1 MSIKPG
7 CPFSPSAIARLEL
20 SESGGTLVADGTE
33 QNIYIANAPTAVIDP
48 VILYVNL
55 DNMQVGDAT
64 IIKVYYRIASGGA
77 WLLHDF
83 QGFANADGEL
93 TNGKVL
99 ISIDLS
105 HTRYGIRVTL
115 QQTAGANRSYLWQVI
130 YGGS

>member
-1 MSIKPG
+1 MGIRPG
-7 CPFSPSAIARLEL
+7 CALSISTIARLEL
-20 SESGGTLVADGTE
+20 QETGGTLVADGTE

-48 VILYVNL
+48 IILYMNL
-55 DNMQVGDAT
+55 DNMQVGDA
-64 IIKVYYRIASGGA
+64 IAIKVYYRIASGGA

-83 QGFANADGEL
+83 QGFANANGEL

-115 QQTAGANRSYLWQVI
+115 QQTAGTNRSYLWQVI